1 MENPF
6 SIVPSTD
13 SSRVIKKD
21 VARSGLVDRDSDL
34 FNRELGFSTAS
45 AGFPCGGEIF
55 PSEKTFPSERQL
67 EGDGKGSGF
76 GTDISIHSSHLTFRS
91 HPADPPVDTQN
102 ERHCLLRNDVV
113 AMRARDDRTPVVS
126 DGDRRPEV
134 LDDGEQRNNTKKKP
148 YAARVLSA
156 IICTISPL
164 IKKKKNVQ
172 EAWT

>member
-102 ERHCLLRNDVV
+102 ERHCYRPTMLLPWSH
-113 AMRARDDRTPVVS
+113 TQHVS
-126 DGDRRPEV
+126 DADRRPEV
-134 LDDGEQRNNTKKKP
+134 LDDGEQRNRPTKKKTW
-148 YAARVLSA
+148 AARMLTAISSLS
-156 IICTISPL
+156 
-164 IKKKKNVQ
+164 KKVKKQKDVKH
-172 EAWT
+172 AWT